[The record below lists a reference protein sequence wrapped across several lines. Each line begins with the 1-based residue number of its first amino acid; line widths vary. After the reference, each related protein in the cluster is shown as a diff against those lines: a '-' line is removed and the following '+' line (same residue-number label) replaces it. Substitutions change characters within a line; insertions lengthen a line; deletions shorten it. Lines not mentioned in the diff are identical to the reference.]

1 MNYYHHGVS
10 LEKICDSA
18 LALADIVVGKTAVN
32 IGADSG
38 VLINS
43 LIQNGLSTITVD
55 RSLRTLEEI
64 KKRWGN
70 LSNFSSCIGEPH
82 NIPLDDAYADYVFAN
97 MILHH
102 CEQPPVVVRE
112 MQRILKPEG
121 RLVIVDLDKHAFT
134 TLQQN
139 EHDLWLGFDRNDVIQ
154 WCLKAGFKMI
164 FVDSLDQ
171 KYCVDRLSGNGHN
184 TIDMFTVLAIK

>member
-1 MNYYHHGVS
+1 MNYHHHGVS

-38 VLINS
+38 ILLNS
-43 LIQNGLSTITVD
+43 LIQNGLNTITVD
-55 RSLRTLEEI
+55 RSMSTLEEI

-70 LSNFSSCIGEPH
+70 FCNFSGCIGEPH
-82 NIPLDDAYADYVFAN
+82 NIPIDDAYADYVFAN

-102 CEQPPVVVRE
+102 SEQPPLAIRE

-121 RLVIVDLDKHAFT
+121 RLVIVDLDKHACT
-134 TLQQN
+134 ALQQN

-164 FVDSLDQ
+164 FVDSLEE
-171 KYCVDRLSGNGHN
+171 KYCIERLNDHDHHAIG
-184 TIDMFTVLAIK
+184 MFTA